1 MILYFFYKN
10 FVFTLIQYF
19 FSFFTLSSGQTII
32 DDWYITCYNL
42 IFTAFPLCISAI
54 TDTDIDINDQREKKK
69 NFALLYKE
77 NRDKYRVF
85 SFGQFM
91 LKLIKAIVISLII
104 FSLSGAE
111 EILYK
116 GRTQNIWILSLK
128 NYISTLIIVSANLL
142 INTNYIVLY
151 LPLSI
156 GITTF
161 LLFIIFL
168 IFNHYGLL
176 FEFNSKASIFPS
188 LSSPLL
194 YLTVIF
200 VSCFSFVFDYSFKM
214 IDLFINNSLSSKLLI
229 SEAIK
234 SKRKS
239 SIGISKVHSSKPYPQ
254 ILSTR
259 KRNSVQISR
268 NFLLYKMPHFFNQNN
283 DQYNQNQNATP
294 KQRYLHRFQSSK
306 IMNQE

>member
-1 MILYFFYKN
+1 MIKEKRKRIL
-10 FVFTLIQYF
+10 L
-19 FSFFTLSSGQTII
+19 FS
-32 DDWYITCYNL
+32 
-42 IFTAFPLCISAI
+42 
-54 TDTDIDINDQREKKK
+54 
-69 NFALLYKE
+69 KE

-91 LKLIKAIVISLII
+91 LKLIKGIVISLII

-168 IFNHYGLL
+168 VLNHYGVL
-176 FEFNSKASIFPS
+176 FTFNSKASIFPS
-188 LSSPLL
+188 FYSCITYLSLIITCFFSILLDYTSKLVDIYFSNKLSSR
-194 YLTVIF
+194 
-200 VSCFSFVFDYSFKM
+200 
-214 IDLFINNSLSSKLLI
+214 LI
-229 SEAIK
+229 LEEMK
-234 SKRKS
+234 EDKRKS
-239 SIGISKVHSSKPYPQ
+239 FFGMNSKSYTRQSKEKRINSLPMEARSNSYLISQGANKLKLLNNNEKTPKSNIMNVNLTRTKDNSKKLITSLKY
-254 ILSTR
+254 IKKINVS
-259 KRNSVQISR
+259 ND
-268 NFLLYKMPHFFNQNN
+268 NN
-283 DQYNQNQNATP
+283 DNSEI
-294 KQRYLHRFQSSK
+294 KK
-306 IMNQE
+306 